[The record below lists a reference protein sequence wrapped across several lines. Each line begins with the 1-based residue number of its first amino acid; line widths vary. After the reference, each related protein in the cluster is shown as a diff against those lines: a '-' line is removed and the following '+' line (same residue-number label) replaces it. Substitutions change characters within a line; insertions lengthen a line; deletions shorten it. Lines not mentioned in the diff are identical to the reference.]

1 MRTAIEYKR
10 KKKAG
15 TKKFVV
21 PVTWLVAGEVVV
33 EAVSALEANDLAHN
47 VALDKFE
54 NADYVNGSFDVDFN
68 MIEEWTEEDEKF
80 WSGSASKEQTNM
92 KVGDKVKVVASE
104 LQGVITELFP
114 AVDDWKETAMV
125 SFPNGKQV
133 EYELI
138 DLEVK

>member
-1 MRTAIEYKR
+1 
-10 KKKAG
+10 
-15 TKKFVV
+15 
-21 PVTWLVAGEVVV
+21 
-33 EAVSALEANDLAHN
+33 
-47 VALDKFE
+47 
-54 NADYVNGSFDVDFN
+54 
-68 MIEEWTEEDEKF
+68 
-80 WSGSASKEQTNM
+80 M
-92 KVGDKVKVVASE
+92 KVGDKVKVVVSE

>member
-1 MRTAIEYKR
+1 MRTPVEYKR

-21 PVTWLVAGEVVV
+21 PVTWVVAAEVVV
-33 EAVSALEANDLAHN
+33 EAANALGANDLAHN

-54 NADYVNGSFDVDFN
+54 NADYVSGSFDVDFD
-68 MIEEWTEEDEKF
+68 MIEEVQ
-80 WSGSASKEQTNM
+80 SM
-92 KVGDKVKVVASE
+92 KVGDKVKVVANE

-114 AVDDWKETAMV
+114 AVDDWKETAIV